1 MSVVARCRAASHR
14 LLCERPIA
22 VLLVLFLSAVAVII
36 WHTHRQQ
43 YALVEAQAM
52 ESAKQLADA
61 LAKFRTIYTSEVV
74 ERVRQQGIT
83 ITHDY
88 QHKDGAIPLPAT
100 LSMMLGNQIGAGDS
114 NTRTRLYSA
123 FPFPWRS
130 ADGGLTDEFA
140 ADAWEALTQNPDT
153 AFYRLDEVDGVPVLR
168 YATADVMRS
177 ACVDCHNSHPDS
189 PKTDWKIGDVR
200 GVLEVIEPLVDP
212 LAQSHTGLVDTTVL
226 MLLMTLGGLLVIG
239 VILGNLRRVAAE
251 AQDLAEQT
259 NEANSGLKKEV
270 TERKRAEEELLASK
284 HDLQMRVVDLE
295 EAQSMLEMQGQS
307 LVGLADDLFIAR
319 DKVAEADRAKSEF
332 VATMSH
338 ELRTPLNAIIG
349 FSEIIA
355 NEILGPVGNA
365 KYRQYAMDIQASGQ
379 HLLDLINDIL
389 DLSKIESGK
398 DELRDDEIEIPLLVH
413 SALNLVSQ
421 GAERDGIRLS
431 LDLPEQLPT
440 LRADERKLKQ
450 ILVNLLSNA
459 VKFTAT
465 GGEVKLS
472 AWCRMDSGYVF
483 QVVDTGIGIAP
494 EDIPKVFSR
503 FGQVDGK
510 LSRQY
515 QGTGLGLPL
524 TKALIELHSGVI
536 DLQSDLGVGTTVT
549 VSFPA
554 ERAVQAGQSVGAAT

>member
-440 LRADERKLKQ
+440 LRCAQ
-450 ILVNLLSNA
+450 M
-459 VKFTAT
+459 
-465 GGEVKLS
+465 S
-472 AWCRMDSGYVF
+472 AS
-483 QVVDTGIGIAP
+483 
-494 EDIPKVFSR
+494 
-503 FGQVDGK
+503 
-510 LSRQY
+510 
-515 QGTGLGLPL
+515 
-524 TKALIELHSGVI
+524 
-536 DLQSDLGVGTTVT
+536 
-549 VSFPA
+549 
-554 ERAVQAGQSVGAAT
+554 

>member
-459 VKFTAT
+459 VKFTDT